1 MVRCKDPGRVN
12 RGKGYGAV
20 NWLDYSVAIRD
31 VDGIY
36 SGSGV
41 GRSQQPPLMM
51 LGLILVVDRAA
62 QYVIYGGPRF
72 RRELPAGRCSFNC
85 RDEFSSADCLQNIS
99 PKVDGSD

>member
-1 MVRCKDPGRVN
+1 MVRCNDPGRVN

-20 NWLDYSVAIRD
+20 NWLDNSAAIRD

-36 SGSGV
+36 PGSG
-41 GRSQQPPLMM
+41 GGHLQQPPLMT

-72 RRELPAGRCSFNC
+72 RRELPAGRYSFNC
-85 RDEFSSADCLQNIS
+85 RGGFSSADCLPNIS
-99 PKVDGSD
+99 PKVAGSD